1 MTLFTR
7 LSRLLR
13 ADLHAVLDRME
24 APDVLLQQGI
34 RDMQTEIDARVQLQ
48 QQRQQLQQQLYRQCG
63 QWQDWLQQQEAEL
76 DLCFGAENDA
86 LARTL
91 LRRKL
96 EREQLLEQ
104 ARQREQDLSRQL
116 EQDAQVLQEQQQ
128 ALESLRQQAQLY
140 EAGRAEPEGYT
151 DPGVGPVVTDAD
163 VELELLKAKRARSAV

>member
-24 APDVLLQQGI
+24 APDVLLQQAV
-34 RDMQTEIDARVQLQ
+34 RDMQTEIDVRVQLQ
-48 QQRQQLQQQLYRQCG
+48 QQRRQLQQQLHQQCR

-96 EREQLLEQ
+96 EREQLLAQ

-116 EQDAQVLQEQQQ
+116 EQDARVLQEQQQ
-128 ALESLRQQAQLY
+128 ALESLRQQAQLH
-140 EAGRAEPEGYT
+140 EAGRAESHDII
-151 DPGVGPVVTDAD
+151 DPGVNPVVTDAD
-163 VELELLKAKRARSAV
+163 VELALLKARRARSAV